1 MKPAIHRS
9 TQIIVD
15 RQALRNNFQHE
26 KQLLNPQTNIFA
38 VVKANAYGHGAVV
51 VATTLSQMGVD
62 GFCVATLDE
71 ALELRQAGLQEP
83 ILVLGITP
91 VQQAK
96 IAAQADISLTV
107 ATLKWLED
115 AAAVLEQPLK
125 VHLALDTGMGRIGL
139 TKRAEVLQACDF
151 IQQHSQLLPEGIF
164 THFATADEVDT
175 QYFRFQVE
183 NFKHLTADLPVNFKY
198 IHCANSATSLW
209 HLDCQCNMIRL
220 GIALYGLNP
229 SGTAIAPPYKLQP
242 ALSLQTE
249 IVHIKQVA
257 PGQKISYGATYT
269 SAQSEII
276 ATLPLGYADGWL
288 RRMGGSYVSVAG
300 ELCPIVGRVCMDQI
314 MIKVPKFY
322 PLGTKVTLIGTDQK
336 INLSAETAAEYAH
349 TINYEILCNLSDR
362 IPRKYVN

>member
-15 RQALRNNFQHE
+15 RQALRNNFQQE
-26 KQLLNPQTNIFA
+26 RQLLSPQTNIFA
-38 VVKANAYGHGAVV
+38 VVKADAYGHGAVE
-51 VATTLSQMGVD
+51 VAKTLSQVGAD

-71 ALELRQAGLQEP
+71 ALELRESGLQEP
-83 ILVLGITP
+83 ILVLGVTP
-91 VQQAK
+91 VKQAVT
-96 IAAQADISLTV
+96 AAQANISLTV

-115 AAAVLEQPLK
+115 AVMLLSKPLK

-139 TKRAEVLQACDF
+139 TNRSELLQACVF
-151 IQQHSQLLPEGIF
+151 IQQHSKLFPEGIF

-175 QYFRFQVE
+175 QYFSYQAQRFQ
-183 NFKHLTADLPVNFKY
+183 HLITNLPVKFKY
-198 IHCANSATSLW
+198 VHCANSATSLW
-209 HLDCQCNMIRL
+209 HLNCQFNMIRL
-220 GIALYGLNP
+220 GIALYGINP
-229 SGTAIAPPYKLQP
+229 SGTVIDSPYKLQP

-249 IVHIKQVA
+249 IVHIKRVA
-257 PGQKISYGATYT
+257 AGQKISYGATYT
-269 SAQSEII
+269 AAQPEII

-300 ELCPIVGRVCMDQI
+300 KLCPIVGRICMDQM
-314 MIKVPKFY
+314 MIKVSKFY
-322 PLGTKVTLIGTDQK
+322 PLGTKVILIGSDQTV
-336 INLSAETAAEYAH
+336 NLSVETAAEYAN

>member
-139 TKRAEVLQACDF
+139 TKE
-151 IQQHSQLLPEGIF
+151 
-164 THFATADEVDT
+164 
-175 QYFRFQVE
+175 
-183 NFKHLTADLPVNFKY
+183 
-198 IHCANSATSLW
+198 
-209 HLDCQCNMIRL
+209 
-220 GIALYGLNP
+220 
-229 SGTAIAPPYKLQP
+229 
-242 ALSLQTE
+242 
-249 IVHIKQVA
+249 
-257 PGQKISYGATYT
+257 
-269 SAQSEII
+269 
-276 ATLPLGYADGWL
+276 
-288 RRMGGSYVSVAG
+288 
-300 ELCPIVGRVCMDQI
+300 
-314 MIKVPKFY
+314 
-322 PLGTKVTLIGTDQK
+322 
-336 INLSAETAAEYAH
+336 
-349 TINYEILCNLSDR
+349 
-362 IPRKYVN
+362 RKYFKLVILSSNIPNCFLKEFLRTLLLLMRWTRNTSSFR